1 MVTGKKLVVDRILEW
16 PDFHKAWLV
25 ASVAAVLET
34 CYFGWIFIARHFM
47 ESASLYLDETFSL
60 IFQWA
65 HAGGFVLWIS
75 MSLLGFYIRRHR
87 PLRQF
92 YVYAVMSLF
101 VATFLPI
108 AWMFG
113 IFSFPAAVL
122 LAASLMLAII
132 LFESSYVLKLCVFTL
147 VAYFIMGQVTLAGH
161 LSYAP
166 LFTRL
171 PVSRDGLWV
180 DNVASDF
187 AASLGYLVIL
197 FYLAHKLI
205 KRWRER
211 ESEIRRLSITDDLTG
226 VANRRE
232 ILAFLRESLARQR
245 RNGLPL
251 TAILADLDHFKTIND
266 SHGHDAGDQVLRS
279 AAQALQSALRSTDR
293 VGRYGG
299 EEFLIVLPDTDESTA
314 EQVVERCR
322 KQLAALTINSRSGAV
337 IEVSGSFGFA
347 GLAGE
352 NSEQDMLEI
361 LLARADEALYR
372 AKHQGRDC
380 AVAWEPGATASGG

>member
-1 MVTGKKLVVDRILEW
+1 MVPEKKMVVDRILEW

-34 CYFGWIFIARHFM
+34 CYFGWIFIARHYM
-47 ESASLYLDETFSL
+47 DTADLYLDAEFSL

-65 HAGGFVLWIS
+65 HAGGFLLWTL
-75 MSLLGFYIRRHR
+75 MTLLGFPVRRR
-87 PLRQF
+87 RRLRQP
-92 YVYAVMSLF
+92 YVYAVMTLF

-113 IFSFPAAVL
+113 VFSFPAAVL
-122 LAASLMLAII
+122 LAASMMLAII
-132 LFESSYVLKLCVFTL
+132 LFESDYVLKLCVFTL

-166 LFTRL
+166 LFIRL

-187 AASLGYLVIL
+187 AASLGFLVIL
-197 FYLAHKLI
+197 FDLAHKLI
-205 KRWRER
+205 SRWRER
-211 ESEIRRLSITDDLTG
+211 ENEIRRLSITDELTG

-232 ILAFLRESLARQR
+232 ILSFLRESLARQR

-251 TAILADLDHFKTIND
+251 TVILADLDHFKMIND
-266 SHGHDAGDQVLRS
+266 SHGHDAGDQVLRLS
-279 AAQALQSALRSTDR
+279 AQALQAALRSTDR

-299 EEFLIVLPDTDESTA
+299 EEFLIVLPDTDEGTA
-314 EQVVERCR
+314 MQVVERCR
-322 KQLAALTINSRSGAV
+322 KQLACLAVTARSGKA
-337 IEVSGSFGFA
+337 IEISGSFGFA
-347 GLAGE
+347 GLAGDTSQE
-352 NSEQDMLEI
+352 DMLET

-372 AKHQGRDC
+372 AKHRGRDC
-380 AVAWEPGATASGG
+380 AVAWQPDAAASGQ